1 MIISERQGKA
11 EEREQEREKREK
23 EGEKKEGQG
32 REEGRKREAYTNWAS
47 GRRKQKD
54 QESKVA
60 FSHSK
65 FKALLSQSNRI
76 FPQVKRKYRT
86 KVLDVRIWATW
97 KQCVK

>member
-1 MIISERQGKA
+1 MPIMPASRKLKPRAANQFEVTLVIISERQGKA

-32 REEGRKREAYTNWAS
+32 REEGRKREAHTNWAF
-47 GRRKQKD
+47 GRCKQKD

-65 FKALLSQSNRI
+65 FKALLS
-76 FPQVKRKYRT
+76 
-86 KVLDVRIWATW
+86 
-97 KQCVK
+97 